1 MRERDLDHTQCV
13 RFARFIGVSAG
24 RPRVRHPNGRTSLTV
39 SLVASSC
46 SHRYPPVI
54 TAGMGKSRMRP
65 GAGLVGGAGEIEG
78 FSIFDVGDRPCF
90 FVP

>member
-1 MRERDLDHTQCV
+1 
-13 RFARFIGVSAG
+13 
-24 RPRVRHPNGRTSLTV
+24 
-39 SLVASSC
+39 
-46 SHRYPPVI
+46 VI

-65 GAGLVGGAGEIEG
+65 GAGLVGDAGEIEG